1 MVKFNCIGL
10 KFLFII
16 DLTPQNMQK
25 LFRSLFLIVFI
36 EVGGYFLSYTAS
48 IMIIYLTNSTPLKLF
63 YISFL
68 SNLYFNIANASIA
81 PIVYVNS
88 SDYNEAL
95 RKELKYLKTFFKCK
109 KENEDK
115 NKFRILYSKKINILE
130 NTQNQ
135 LKI

>member
-1 MVKFNCIGL
+1 
-10 KFLFII
+10 
-16 DLTPQNMQK
+16 MQK

-81 PIVYVNS
+81 PIVYVN
-88 SDYNEAL
+88 
-95 RKELKYLKTFFKCK
+95 RW
-109 KENEDK
+109 
-115 NKFRILYSKKINILE
+115 INIF
-130 NTQNQ
+130 
-135 LKI
+135 K